1 MTILKWYT
9 ILLILVRKFI
19 FSDLLGY
26 METEKS
32 NKKHPGKVIFLVL
45 ISIILVFI
53 IYYSIMSMISPMRKM
68 EEIKKEFGVKAVD
81 KNGVD
86 QQILKDSNYL
96 VLLKEKAFLQS
107 RIVMAESD
115 SIYLTLNLADS
126 TANIEISGVVVHKSK
141 IKSVK
146 TSKILSTGNENAILS
161 MLATPFTIS
170 SAFATIKKEPVMIKM
185 APKDTSEYKPDIM
198 PDTSITEPVNYILE
212 MKGGIR
218 IYVYQE
224 ENVKFNDRMSHFT
237 FDIKD
242 RLRDTWSAL
251 KSVAVFK
258 VPEYHPFIKIRLPRT
273 DAKIIYRA
281 IPKNGQIAVFSQ

>member
-1 MTILKWYT
+1 
-9 ILLILVRKFI
+9 
-19 FSDLLGY
+19 
-26 METEKS
+26 
-32 NKKHPGKVIFLVL
+32 
-45 ISIILVFI
+45 
-53 IYYSIMSMISPMRKM
+53 M
-68 EEIKKEFGVKAVD
+68 EEIKKEFGVKSAD
-81 KNGVD
+81 KNDLD
-86 QQILKDSNYL
+86 QQILKDSTYL

-107 RIVMAESD
+107 RIIMAESD

-126 TANIEISGVVVHKSK
+126 TANIEICGVVVHKSNMKSFK
-141 IKSVK
+141 I
-146 TSKILSTGNENAILS
+146 SKILSSGNENTILS

-170 SAFATIKKEPVMIKM
+170 SAIATIKKEPVMIKM

-198 PDTSITEPVNYILE
+198 LDTSITEPVNYIFE
-212 MKGGIR
+212 MKDGIR

-224 ENVKFNDRMSHFT
+224 ENVKFNDRVSLFT

>member
-1 MTILKWYT
+1 
-9 ILLILVRKFI
+9 
-19 FSDLLGY
+19 

-32 NKKHPGKVIFLVL
+32 TKKRFGKVTFLVL
-45 ISIILVFI
+45 TGIISVFI
-53 IYYSIMSMISPMRKM
+53 IYYSIMSMISPVRKM
-68 EEIKKEFGVKAVD
+68 EEIKKEFGVKTTD

-86 QQILKDSNYL
+86 QQIIKDSSYL
-96 VLLKEKAFLQS
+96 KLLKEKAFLQS

-115 SIYLTLNLADS
+115 SIYVTLNLADS
-126 TANIEISGVVVHKSK
+126 TANLEISGVVVHKTK
-141 IKSVK
+141 MKEVR
-146 TSKILSTGNENAILS
+146 TSKILLKGNENAILS
-161 MLATPFTIS
+161 MLATPFSIS
-170 SAFATIKKEPVMIKM
+170 HAIATIKKEPVMIKM

-212 MKGGIR
+212 MNDGIR
-218 IYVYQE
+218 IYVYQD
-224 ENVKFNDRMSHFT
+224 ENVKLNDRISHFT

-242 RLRDTWSAL
+242 KLRDTWSAL

-281 IPKNGQIAVFSQ
+281 IPKNGQIAVFR

>member
-1 MTILKWYT
+1 
-9 ILLILVRKFI
+9 
-19 FSDLLGY
+19 

-32 NKKHPGKVIFLVL
+32 SKKHPGKIIFLVL
-45 ISIILVFI
+45 ISIVTVFI
-53 IYYSIMSMISPMRKM
+53 IYYSIMSMIGPVRKM
-68 EEIKKEFGVKAVD
+68 EDIEKEFGVKSKD
-81 KNGVD
+81 KNGVE
-86 QQILKDSNYL
+86 QQILKDSSYL
-96 VLLKEKAFLQS
+96 RLLKEKAYLQS

-126 TANIEISGVVVHKSK
+126 TANIEICGVVVHKSNMKSFK
-141 IKSVK
+141 I
-146 TSKILSTGNENAILS
+146 SKILSSGNENTILS

-170 SAFATIKKEPVMIKM
+170 SAIATIKKEPVMIKM

-198 PDTSITEPVNYILE
+198 PDTSITEPVNYIFE
-212 MKGGIR
+212 MKDGIR

-224 ENVKFNDRMSHFT
+224 ENVKFNDRVSLFT